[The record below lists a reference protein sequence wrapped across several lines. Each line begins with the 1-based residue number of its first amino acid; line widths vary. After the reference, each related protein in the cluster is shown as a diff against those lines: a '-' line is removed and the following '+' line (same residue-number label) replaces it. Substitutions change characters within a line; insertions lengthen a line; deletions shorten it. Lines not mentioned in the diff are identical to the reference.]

1 MINERKDFEEEINE
15 KQTAFTIPFQ
25 EFLSE
30 NDSKLIQG
38 NSNIVSYKAH
48 DIIFKQNTRTS
59 HVMFIKSGLVK
70 LYSEN
75 KNQKNKILKL
85 GTSKEYLGL
94 NSILGEETF
103 SYSAVAVQKTE
114 IFIID
119 FEIFQQILKNNGQF
133 SYALLKHIT
142 ENNLI
147 LLSRLIS
154 QSQKQLPGRVA
165 DIILYFTEH
174 IYNSEE
180 FNFPLTRTELAE
192 LAGTTKESLIRTLT
206 EFRNDK
212 IIKLEGKKVSVISLE
227 ILNTLS
233 RIG

>member
-1 MINERKDFEEEINE
+1 MIKDINHFNEQIIDTQ
-15 KQTAFTIPFQ
+15 QTFTIPFQ

-30 NDSKLIQG
+30 NDSKLIQE

-75 KNQKNKILKL
+75 KNQRNKILKL

-94 NSILGEETF
+94 NSVLGEETF

-114 IFIID
+114 VFIID
-119 FEIFQQILKNNGQF
+119 FEIFQQVLQNNGQF

-142 ENNLI
+142 ENNLM

-154 QSQKQLPGRVA
+154 QSQKQLPGRIA
-165 DIILYFTEH
+165 DIILYFTEQ

-206 EFRNDK
+206 EFKNDK

-227 ILNTLS
+227 ILKTLS

>member
-25 EFLSE
+25 EFLSG
-30 NDSKLIQG
+30 NDSKLIQE

-103 SYSAVAVQKTE
+103 SYS
-114 IFIID
+114 
-119 FEIFQQILKNNGQF
+119 
-133 SYALLKHIT
+133 
-142 ENNLI
+142 
-147 LLSRLIS
+147 
-154 QSQKQLPGRVA
+154 
-165 DIILYFTEH
+165 
-174 IYNSEE
+174 
-180 FNFPLTRTELAE
+180 
-192 LAGTTKESLIRTLT
+192 
-206 EFRNDK
+206 
-212 IIKLEGKKVSVISLE
+212 
-227 ILNTLS
+227 
-233 RIG
+233 

>member
-1 MINERKDFEEEINE
+1 MIKERKDFEEQISDTQ
-15 KQTAFTIPFQ
+15 QTFTIPFQ

-30 NDSKLIQG
+30 NDSKLIQE

-75 KNQKNKILKL
+75 KNQRNKILKL

-94 NSILGEETF
+94 NSVLGEETF

-114 IFIID
+114 VFIID
-119 FEIFQQILKNNGQF
+119 FEIFQQVLQNNGQF

-142 ENNLI
+142 ENNLM

-154 QSQKQLPGRVA
+154 QSQKQLPGRIA
-165 DIILYFTEH
+165 DIILYFTEQ

-206 EFRNDK
+206 EFKNDK

-227 ILNTLS
+227 ILKTLS

>member
-1 MINERKDFEEEINE
+1 MIKERKDFEEKISDIE
-15 KQTAFTIPFQ
+15 QAFTIPYQ

-30 NDSKLIQG
+30 NDSKLIQE

-70 LYSEN
+70 LYAEN
-75 KNQKNKILKL
+75 KNQRNKILKL
-85 GTSKEYLGL
+85 GTAKEYLGL
-94 NSILGEETF
+94 NSVLGEETF
-103 SYSAVAVQKTE
+103 SYSAVAVQRTE

-119 FEIFQQILKNNGQF
+119 FEIFQQVLQNNGQF

-142 ENNLI
+142 EHNLM

-154 QSQKQLPGRVA
+154 QSQKQLPGRIA
-165 DIILYFTEH
+165 DIILYFTEQ
-174 IYNSEE
+174 IYNSKE
-180 FNFPLTRTELAE
+180 FHFPLTRTELAE
-192 LAGTTKESLIRTLT
+192 LAGTTKESLIRTMT
-206 EFRNDK
+206 EFKNDK

-227 ILNTLS
+227 ILKTLS

>member
-1 MINERKDFEEEINE
+1 MIKEKKDFDEQISDTE
-15 KQTAFTIPFQ
+15 QTFTIPFQ

-30 NDSKLIQG
+30 NDSKLIQE
-38 NSNIVSYKAH
+38 NSNIVNYKAH

-75 KNQKNKILKL
+75 KNQRNKILKL

-94 NSILGEETF
+94 NSVLGEETF

-114 IFIID
+114 VFIID
-119 FEIFQQILKNNGQF
+119 FEIFQQVLQNNGQF

-142 ENNLI
+142 ENNLM

-154 QSQKQLPGRVA
+154 QSQKQLPGRIA
-165 DIILYFTEH
+165 DIILYFTEQ

-206 EFRNDK
+206 EFKNDK

-227 ILNTLS
+227 ILKTLS

>member
-1 MINERKDFEEEINE
+1 MIKEKKDFEEKISEEQRN
-15 KQTAFTIPFQ
+15 FTIPFQ
-25 EFLSE
+25 EHLTANE
-30 NDSKLIQG
+30 SKLIQQ
-38 NSNIVSYKAH
+38 NSNIVNYKAH

-59 HVMFIKSGLVK
+59 HVMFIKTGLVK

-103 SYSAVAVQKTE
+103 SYSAVAVQNTQ

-119 FEIFQQILKNNGQF
+119 FDIFQQVLQNNGQF
-133 SYALLKHIT
+133 SYALLKYIT

-154 QSQKQLPGRVA
+154 QSQKQLPGRIA

-174 IYNSEE
+174 IYNSVE

-206 EFRNDK
+206 EFKNDK
-212 IIKLEGKKVSVISLE
+212 IIKLEGKKVSIISLE
-227 ILNTLS
+227 ILKTLS

>member
-1 MINERKDFEEEINE
+1 MINENKNFEEKINE
-15 KQTAFTIPFQ
+15 DQKNFTIPFQ

-30 NDSKLIQG
+30 SDLQLISE
-38 NSNIVSYKAH
+38 NSNIVSYKTN

-70 LYSEN
+70 LYLEN
-75 KNQKNKILKL
+75 KNQKTKILKI

-94 NSILGEETF
+94 NSVFGEETF
-103 SYSAVAVQKTE
+103 SYSAEAIQKTE

-119 FEIFQQILKNNGQF
+119 FEIFQEILQNNGQF

-142 ENNLI
+142 ESNLK

-154 QSQKQLPGRVA
+154 QSQKQLPGRIA
-165 DIILYFTEH
+165 DIILYFSEQ
-174 IYNSEE
+174 IYNSKE

-206 EFRNDK
+206 EFKNDK
-212 IIKLEGKKVSVISLE
+212 IIKLEGKKVSIISLE

>member
-1 MINERKDFEEEINE
+1 MIKEKKDFEEKISEE
-15 KQTAFTIPFQ
+15 QTNFTIPFQ
-25 EFLSE
+25 ELLTANE
-30 NDSKLIQG
+30 SKLIQE
-38 NSNIVSYKAH
+38 NSNIVNYKAH

-75 KNQKNKILKL
+75 KNQRNKILKL

-103 SYSAVAVQKTE
+103 SYSAVAVQNTE

-119 FEIFQQILKNNGQF
+119 FEIFQQVLQNNGQF

-142 ENNLI
+142 ENNLM

-154 QSQKQLPGRVA
+154 QSQKQLPGRIA

-206 EFRNDK
+206 EFKNDK
-212 IIKLEGKKVSVISLE
+212 IIKLEGKKVAVISLE
-227 ILNTLS
+227 ILKTLS